1 MPDSAVTLLLD
12 FEAQVRRDQAHSP
25 AFLHRRD
32 RRFALDCKEKAIT
45 PSPQRWLAH
54 LNRLNT
60 QQPDR
65 QARQPLR
72 RWRAITAGFAV
83 AGGLL
88 GIVTMTG
95 LLFYE
100 GGQRINLTV
109 ILAFVLL
116 QCLLA
121 LFTSLQSLAGWQPW
135 RWLMRRLA
143 KEHTGSALHDLQPQ
157 LMARAAHTGGLCF
170 GLTGLLT
177 LLLMVVV
184 QDLAFGW
191 STTLNTGA
199 EAYHSLL
206 QAIAWPW
213 HTLWPAATP
222 DLQLVEQTRFFRS
235 GEGAGG
241 IDPVRWGEWWP
252 FVTMLWLFYVIVPRL
267 VLLLFSGLHLHYRA
281 RSLLARHPGLT
292 ALYYRMESPAL
303 DTGAGHHDAA
313 DQPDTR
319 TFSALQPL
327 PPSRTLIRWAGAGEP
342 QLPEAL
348 LRDKPLLLAAGG
360 RATLEDDRNT
370 IEAARSRLAEEKTPA
385 VWMVT
390 RGWEPPTGELADFIE
405 QAGQS
410 WPADTRIA
418 LLPLAPDPRDI
429 PPQHQ
434 LDQWLRFIQRNSNKR
449 LQVSLPEPSGEERDE

>member
-1 MPDSAVTLLLD
+1 MPDSAVTLLLE

-32 RRFALDCKEKAIT
+32 RRFALECREKALV
-45 PSPQRWLAH
+45 PSPRLWLEH
-54 LNRLNT
+54 LNRLNGPET
-60 QQPDR
+60 DR
-65 QARQPLR
+65 QARMPLR
-72 RWRAITAGFAV
+72 RWRGITGGFAV
-83 AGGLL
+83 AGALL
-88 GIVTMTG
+88 GILAMTG

-116 QCLLA
+116 QALLA
-121 LFTSLQSLAGWQPW
+121 LFTSAQSLAGWQPW
-135 RWLMRRLA
+135 HWLLRRLA
-143 KEHTGSALHDLQPQ
+143 EERSGTALRELQPQ
-157 LMARAAHTGGLCF
+157 LMARAAHSGGLSF

-177 LLLMVVV
+177 LLLLVVV

-199 EAYHSLL
+199 QAYHSLL
-206 QAIAWPW
+206 QAVAWPW
-213 HTLWPAATP
+213 HTLWPAAAP

-235 GEGAGG
+235 GEGAGS
-241 IDPVRWGEWWP
+241 IDPARWGEWWP

-267 VLLLFSGLHLHYRA
+267 LLLLFSLLHLHYRA
-281 RSLLARHPGLT
+281 RALLARHPGLT
-292 ALYYRMESPAL
+292 ALYYRMETPAL

-327 PPSRTLIRWAGAGEP
+327 PPSRTVIRWAGAGEP
-342 QLPEAL
+342 QLPGAL
-348 LRDKPLLLAAGG
+348 LEDKPLLLAAGG
-360 RATLEDDRNT
+360 RATLEEDRAA
-370 IEAARSRLAEEKTPA
+370 IEAARRRLAEERAPA
-385 VWMVT
+385 VWLLT

-405 QAGQS
+405 QARQS

-418 LLPLAPDPRDI
+418 LLPLAPEPRR
-429 PPQHQ
+429 PLAQHQ
-434 LDQWLRFIQRNSNKR
+434 LEQWLRFAERSGNPL
-449 LQVSLPEPSGEERDE
+449 LQVSLPEPGGEEHDE